1 VTERRITA
9 GVLLQGGVPSA
20 AALGLVWYVGAHPAL
35 NWPGVVMYPIAFLVV
50 LFGWILALRGAL
62 RGAELL
68 RTAALDTSVA
78 LPRAVVAE
86 GSAVFA
92 ALSQQFGGQFHE
104 ANIELRQ
111 VQDILAD
118 AISKLID
125 SFTAINSDVRAQ
137 QQLAISMGQLLSG
150 AGGTKGDANF
160 EQLMRE
166 TSETL
171 GTFVDNT
178 VHTSKIAMG
187 LVDEMDDVNRQV
199 ASILAILGEIEGISK
214 QTNLLALNAA
224 IEAARAGESG
234 RGFAVVAD
242 EVRTL
247 SLRTN
252 HFSQL
257 IRTHM
262 DKVHG
267 SLSIAEKS
275 IHEMASLDM
284 NFALQSKSSVHEM
297 MGEIHKGNVK
307 VEQSMVKLSKIAA
320 DVEQNVGMAVTT
332 LQFQDMT
339 TQLIDHTRMRVQ
351 AMDAIL
357 QEVAAASA
365 MGAGEDGVEAHG
377 YVARLDQCKQSV
389 IGGVAALA
397 AAKSKAVSQ
406 ESMGTGDVELF

>member
-1 VTERRITA
+1 LFI
-9 GVLLQGGVPSA
+9 
-20 AALGLVWYVGAHPAL
+20 
-35 NWPGVVMYPIAFLVV
+35 VV
-50 LFGWILALRGAL
+50 LFGWALALRGAL
-62 RGAELL
+62 HCAGAGK
-68 RTAALDTSVA
+68 ASALDATRDRPHDVM
-78 LPRAVVAE
+78 AE

-104 ANIELRQ
+104 ANVELRQ
-111 VQDILAD
+111 TQDILAD
-118 AISKLID
+118 AIGKLID
-125 SFTAINSDVRAQ
+125 SFTAINTDVRAQ
-137 QQLAISMGQLLSG
+137 QELAMAMGQMLSG
-150 AGGTKGDANF
+150 AGGAKDDVNF

-171 GTFVDNT
+171 TTFVDNT

-187 LVDEMDDVNRQV
+187 LVDEMDDVNHQV
-199 ASILAILGEIEGISK
+199 GSILGILGEIEGISK

-267 SLSIAEKS
+267 SLGTAEKS

-284 NFALQSKSSVHEM
+284 NFALQSKNSVHEM
-297 MGEIHKGNVK
+297 MKEIHKTNAK
-307 VEQSMVKLSKIAA
+307 VEQNMVTLGKIAVG
-320 DVEQNVGMAVTT
+320 VEQNVSTAVTT

-357 QEVAAASA
+357 VEIAAASA
-365 MGAGEDGVEAHG
+365 KGADEAGADARH
-377 YVARLDQCKQSV
+377 YVARLDLCRQSV
-389 IGGVAALA
+389 IDGVTALA

>member
-1 VTERRITA
+1 
-9 GVLLQGGVPSA
+9 
-20 AALGLVWYVGAHPAL
+20 
-35 NWPGVVMYPIAFLVV
+35 
-50 LFGWILALRGAL
+50 
-62 RGAELL
+62 
-68 RTAALDTSVA
+68 
-78 LPRAVVAE
+78 
-86 GSAVFA
+86 
-92 ALSQQFGGQFHE
+92 
-104 ANIELRQ
+104 LRQ
-111 VQDILAD
+111 TQDILAD
-118 AISKLID
+118 AIGKLID
-125 SFTAINSDVRAQ
+125 SFTAINANVRAQ
-137 QQLAISMGQLLSG
+137 QELAMSMAQMLSG
-150 AGGTKGDANF
+150 TGGAKDEANF

-171 GTFVDNT
+171 TTFVDNT

-199 ASILAILGEIEGISK
+199 AAILGILGEIEGISK

-267 SLSIAEKS
+267 SLGIAEKS

-284 NFALQSKSSVHEM
+284 NFALQSKNSVHEM
-297 MGEIHKGNVK
+297 MKEIQKTNAT
-307 VEQSMVKLSKIAA
+307 VEQNMAELGKIAV
-320 DVEQNVGMAVTT
+320 DVEQNVGTAVTT

-357 QEVAAASA
+357 LEVAAASA
-365 MGAGEDGVEAHG
+365 EGANEAARPASAEASSASPPRRAHSFLASDGSEGARRRASQMASRPPEGGPPPKRTASGDRLDACATASPPSGGETTRRSATRATMCANMSPGSTGAGNRSSAGWRHSPPPN
-377 YVARLDQCKQSV
+377 RKR
-389 IGGVAALA
+389 
-397 AAKSKAVSQ
+397 
-406 ESMGTGDVELF
+406 

>member
-1 VTERRITA
+1 MTTQRCFSTE
-9 GVLLQGGVPSA
+9 LLKGGAATA
-20 AALGLVWYVGAHPAL
+20 AAVAAAWYVAASPQLG
-35 NWPGVVMYPIAFLVV
+35 WPGFVTYPV
-50 LFGWILALRGAL
+50 LFGILLLVWASALRRTMRCAEARHGLAPEAMPDGPHEVMAESGAVL
-62 RGAELL
+62 G
-68 RTAALDTSVA
+68 V
-78 LPRAVVAE
+78 
-86 GSAVFA
+86 
-92 ALSQQFGGQFHE
+92 LSQQFGSQFHE
-104 ANIELRQ
+104 ANVELRQ
-111 VQDILAD
+111 IQDILAD
-118 AISKLID
+118 AIEKLIS
-125 SFTAINSDVRAQ
+125 SFTAINADVSAQ
-137 QQLAISMGQLLSG
+137 QELAIAMGQMLSG
-150 AGGTKGDANF
+150 AGGTNADVNF

-171 GTFVDNT
+171 TTFVDNT

-199 ASILAILGEIEGISK
+199 ASILGILGEIEGISK

-267 SLSIAEKS
+267 SLGTAEKS

-284 NFALQSKSSVHEM
+284 NFALQSKNSVHEM
-297 MGEIHKGNVK
+297 MKEIHNTNVK
-307 VEQSMVKLSKIAA
+307 VEQNMATLGKIAA
-320 DVEQNVGMAVTT
+320 DVEQNVSTAVTT

-351 AMDAIL
+351 GMDAIL
-357 QEVAAASA
+357 REVADASA
-365 MGAGEDGVEAHG
+365 KRAGEDGGEARQ
-377 YVARLDQCKQSV
+377 YVVRLDQCKQAI
-389 IGGVAALA
+389 IGGVATLV

-406 ESMGTGDVELF
+406 DSMGTGDIELF

>member
-1 VTERRITA
+1 VTERRCFATA
-9 GVLLQGGVPSA
+9 LLKGGTLTA
-20 AALGLVWYVGAHPAL
+20 AAIAALWYVAASPRLGWSGLAA
-35 NWPGVVMYPIAFLVV
+35 YPSLFLVV
-50 LFGWILALRGAL
+50 LFGWALALRGAL
-62 RGAELL
+62 RCAEACKVL
-68 RTAALDTSVA
+68 APDVA
-78 LPRAVVAE
+78 LGRPHDVMAE

-104 ANIELRQ
+104 ANVELRQ
-111 VQDILAD
+111 TQDILAD
-118 AISKLID
+118 AIGKLID
-125 SFTAINSDVRAQ
+125 SFTAINANVRAQ
-137 QQLAISMGQLLSG
+137 QELAMSMAQMLSG
-150 AGGTKGDANF
+150 TGGAKDEANF

-171 GTFVDNT
+171 TTFVDNT

-199 ASILAILGEIEGISK
+199 AAILGILGEIEGISK

-267 SLSIAEKS
+267 SLGIAEKS

-284 NFALQSKSSVHEM
+284 NFALQSKNSVHEM
-297 MGEIHKGNVK
+297 MKEIQKTNAT
-307 VEQSMVKLSKIAA
+307 VEQNMAELGKIAV
-320 DVEQNVGMAVTT
+320 DVEQNVGTAVTT

-357 QEVAAASA
+357 LEVAAASA
-365 MGAGEDGVEAHG
+365 EGAGEEGDDARQ
-377 YVARLDQCKQSV
+377 YVARLDRCRQSV

>member
-1 VTERRITA
+1 VTTPRCFATA
-9 GVLLQGGVPSA
+9 LLQGGTLTA
-20 AALGLVWYVGAHPAL
+20 AAIASVWYLAASPQ
-35 NWPGVVMYPIAFLVV
+35 PGWSGFVTYPSLFIVV
-50 LFGWILALRGAL
+50 LSGWAWVLRGGL
-62 RGAELL
+62 RCAE
-68 RTAALDTSVA
+68 AGKASAPNVA
-78 LPRAVVAE
+78 LGRPHAVMV
-86 GSAVFA
+86 GGGAVFA
-92 ALSQQFGGQFHE
+92 AMSQQFGGQFHE
-104 ANIELRQ
+104 ANVELRQ
-111 VQDILAD
+111 TQDILAD
-118 AISKLID
+118 AIGKLID
-125 SFTAINSDVRAQ
+125 SFTAINTDVRAQ
-137 QQLAISMGQLLSG
+137 QELAMSMGQMLSG
-150 AGGTKGDANF
+150 TGGTKDEVNF
-160 EQLMRE
+160 EQLMSE

-171 GTFVDNT
+171 STFVDNT

-199 ASILAILGEIEGISK
+199 GSILGILGEIEGISK

-267 SLSIAEKS
+267 SLGTAEKS

-284 NFALQSKSSVHEM
+284 NFALQSKNSVHEM
-297 MGEIHKGNVK
+297 MKEIHKTNAK
-307 VEQSMVKLSKIAA
+307 VEQNMVTLGKIAV
-320 DVEQNVGMAVTT
+320 DVEQNVSTAVTT

-339 TQLIDHTRMRVQ
+339 TQLIDHTRMRIQ

-357 QEVAAASA
+357 VEVAAASA
-365 MGAGEDGVEAHG
+365 EAAADEGEDARQ
-377 YVARLDQCKQSV
+377 YVTRLDQCKQSV

-406 ESMGTGDVELF
+406 ESMGTGDIELF

>member
-1 VTERRITA
+1 M
-9 GVLLQGGVPSA
+9 GLLQGGVPSA
-20 AALGLVWYVGAHPAL
+20 AALALAWYVGAHPEL
-35 NWPGVVMYPIAFLVV
+35 GWPGVVVYPLAFLVV
-50 LFGWILALRGAL
+50 LSGWAVALKGAVRGTQAQ
-62 RGAELL
+62 RA
-68 RTAALDTSVA
+68 AALDA
-78 LPRAVVAE
+78 GAAAPREVMAESGAVL
-86 GSAVFA
+86 G
-92 ALSQQFGGQFHE
+92 ALSHEFGGQFRE
-104 ANIELRQ
+104 ANVELRQ
-111 VQDILAD
+111 VQDLLAD
-118 AISKLID
+118 AIGKLIG

-137 QQLAISMGQLLSG
+137 QEMAMSMAHMLSG
-150 AGGTKGDANF
+150 DAEAGGGVGF
-160 EQLMRE
+160 EQLVRE
-166 TSETL
+166 ASDTL
-171 GTFVDNT
+171 ATFVENT

-187 LVDEMDDVNRQV
+187 LVDEMDDINRQV

-267 SLSIAEKS
+267 SLGSAEKS

-284 NFALQSKSSVHEM
+284 NFALQSKNSVQEM
-297 MGEIHKGNVK
+297 MQEILKTNAQ
-307 VEQSMVKLSKIAA
+307 VETNMHELGKIAVQ
-320 DVEQNVGMAVTT
+320 VERNVGTAITT

-339 TQLIDHTRMRVQ
+339 TQLVDHTRMRVQ
-351 AMDAIL
+351 AMESIL
-357 QEVAAASA
+357 GEVAAASA
-365 MGAGEDGVEAHG
+365 VGGNDAGQC
-377 YVARLDQCKQSV
+377 VARLGLCKQTV
-389 IGGVAALA
+389 VDGVAALV